1 MKRVILLFLL
11 LSFTHK
17 SPAFG
22 PRGHRMVGAIADQ
35 LLAGKPAASKIHT
48 MLEGLNL
55 SEAST
60 LADEIKEWDGEPAN
74 KQRAILKHWPKLAA
88 QLKAFWNANPPFDND
103 STTRPSHHW
112 FHYADVPVAS
122 KDKYGD
128 GRMGRSKWDIVHMTN
143 YCIRVLNGSEA
154 EKNERNITKTMALIL
169 LAHYIGDIHQPL
181 HIGAEYF
188 TTTGKPCNPEI
199 TKSYFGDQGG
209 NTLILA
215 LAKGCNPGLIRDSLH
230 RFWDHEAVDI
240 AFPTDTVDTS
250 GCNPLPRLAMKS
262 CVETW
267 ANESL
272 TIARSAHKR
281 LGFAGIKIQNGN
293 ATGTAF
299 ELKMKDGVCYQEWA
313 GKEVRASIKKA
324 GRRLAA
330 VLTEVL
336 K

>member
-1 MKRVILLFLL
+1 MKKCVFLIFLL
-11 LSFTHK
+11 VTATAY
-17 SPAFG
+17 PYG

-35 LLAGKPAASKIHT
+35 LLAGKPVAARIHA

-60 LADEIKEWDGEPAN
+60 LADEIKEWDGEPEN
-74 KQRAILKHWPKLAA
+74 KQRVILKHWPKLEA
-88 QLKAFWNANPPFDND
+88 QLKAFWKANPPFHND

-122 KDKYGD
+122 KNKYGD
-128 GRMGRSKWDIVHMTN
+128 AAVGRSKWDIVHMAN
-143 YCIRVLNGSEA
+143 FCIHVLNGTEPENNA
-154 EKNERNITKTMALIL
+154 RKITKTMALIL

-188 TTTGKPCNPEI
+188 TASGKPCNPEI
-199 TKSYFGDQGG
+199 TKPFFGDEGG
-209 NTLILA
+209 NTLTLA
-215 LAKGCNPGLIRDSLH
+215 LSKECNPGLIRDSLH
-230 RFWDHEAVDI
+230 RFWDHDAVDI
-240 AFPTDTVDTS
+240 AFPTDAVDTA
-250 GCNPLPRLAMKS
+250 GCNPLPKLVMKS

-272 TIARSAHKR
+272 TISRKAHTR
-281 LGFAGIKIQNGN
+281 LGFASMKIQNGV

-299 ELKMKDGVCYQEWA
+299 ELKIKDGLCYQEWA
-313 GKEVRASIKKA
+313 GKEVGALIKKA

-330 VLTEVL
+330 VLCAL
-336 K
+336 IK